1 MTMKARLVF
10 IPRRPSKKRKIKV
23 MDASTS
29 KTNRFERPPVVC
41 LFQPYTG
48 SLLPKLLIYFHGVGE
63 NMLEVDG
70 EMKLLSRTLRANIL
84 VVEYPG
90 YGLNWNEGI
99 CSE

>member
-1 MTMKARLVF
+1 
-10 IPRRPSKKRKIKV
+10 
-23 MDASTS
+23 MDTSTY
-29 KTNRFERPPVVC
+29 KNDRFKRPPVVC
-41 LFQPYTG
+41 LLQPFTG
-48 SLLPKLLIYFHGVGE
+48 ALMPKLLIYFHGVGE

-70 EMKLLSRTLRANIL
+70 EMRLLSRTLRANVL